1 MNNLECRLHNT
12 VTKISFVAKNEIA
25 DVSAPVSTAAVFDT
39 NTDKLFSPSVS
50 TPSEVLRVVLPAGEQ
65 HKTWES
71 ILKIITAGMEGDLGR
86 DGTFVGVGGGVICDM
101 TGFAAAVYM
110 RGCRLVL
117 VPTTLL
123 AMVDAAIGGKT
134 GIDFGGYKNII
145 GSFYPAEEVRIC
157 LDSLDTLP
165 EREYLCGLAEIIKH
179 ALLSDRYL
187 FELLESESA
196 AVISRERTLLEEIVE
211 RAIRVKVDIV
221 EKDFLESGP
230 RELLNFGHTFA
241 HALESVTLFSG
252 WSHGEAVA
260 WGVVKALET
269 GVRLGITGQEYL
281 GRVRRL
287 LHSYGYRTES
297 GVSPEKLISAMK
309 KDKKKREGE
318 VRFVLQ
324 RTLGDTFTRP
334 VALPLVK
341 EVLAAEKTS

>member
-1 MNNLECRLHNT
+1 

-25 DVSAPVSTAAVFDT
+25 DVSAPVSTAVVFDT
-39 NTDKLFSPSVS
+39 NTDKLFSTSDWKGP
-50 TPSEVLRVVLPAGEQ
+50 EMIRIVLPAGEQ
-65 HKTWES
+65 HKSWES
-71 ILKIITAGMEGDLGR
+71 IQKIISTGMDGGLGR
-86 DGTFVGVGGGVICDM
+86 DGMFFGVGGGVICDM

-123 AMVDAAIGGKT
+123 AMVDAAVGGKT
-134 GIDFGGYKNII
+134 GIDFRGYKNII

-179 ALLSDRYL
+179 ALLYDRYL
-187 FELLESESA
+187 LELLESESA
-196 AVISRERTLLEEIVE
+196 AVVSRERTVLEEIVE
-211 RAIRVKVDIV
+211 RAIRVKVNIV
-221 EKDFLESGP
+221 EKDFLESGL

-241 HALESVTLFSG
+241 HALESVTSFKG

-269 GVRLGITGQEYL
+269 GVALGVTGQEYL
-281 GRVRRL
+281 GRVRKL

-297 GVSPEKLISAMK
+297 GVSAEKLISAMK
-309 KDKKKREGE
+309 KDKKKRKGE

-324 RTLGDTFTRP
+324 RSQGVTFTTP
-334 VALPLVK
+334 VSLPLVK
-341 EVLAAEKTS
+341 EVLSAEKPS